1 MTASDKEKAAEDEST
16 VMGTKNEQKDLA
28 ASLNSQLAEIKE
40 NLERLTKS
48 VGELNSKMRS
58 TGDVLKWVL
67 DALSRRSEEKEVTYL
82 KNLEAST
89 DLLKNFMAFVE
100 SRVKPVTKAAP
111 ADANE
116 SKAAKKEAPTKETV
130 PTSPKKGE
138 EYLVKPSLVR
148 KLQEEEGK
156 ERDRRSR

>member
-1 MTASDKEKAAEDEST
+1 
-16 VMGTKNEQKDLA
+16 LI
-28 ASLNSQLAEIKE
+28 EIKE

-89 DLLKNFMAFVE
+89 ELLKNFMAFVE
-100 SRVKPVTKAAP
+100 SRVKPIAKAAS
-111 ADANE
+111 AEANE
-116 SKAAKKEAPTKETV
+116 SKTAKKEAPMKETV
-130 PTSPKKGE
+130 PTTPKKGE

-156 ERDRRSR
+156 EKDRRSR